1 MLELI
6 IEQFE
11 ACGIPM
17 GCVML
22 QVEDQPYCLTS
33 RISHTIS
40 LWVCKDLRVLG
51 FDLFFLHKSNI
62 FYLIRYVFMS
72 MYIYIYMYVER
83 DRQRE
88 RERERKREKREGE
101 RLFPGKALWGR
112 TFRVIQR
119 CVPPCKRNVV
129 TANLFEM
136 QEHLSNRVVEM
147 RFPSVQTLTMSR
159 TAPGMAH
166 LMPRFCWNIP
176 FFRQSLSLLH

>member
-40 LWVCKDLRVLG
+40 LWVCKDLRVRIWPV
-51 FDLFFLHKSNI
+51 FFCISQI
-62 FYLIRYVFMS
+62 FSISSVMS
-72 MYIYIYMYVER
+72 LCPCIYIYMYVER
-83 DRQRE
+83 DRQ

-136 QEHLSNRVVEM
+136 QKHLSNRVVET

>member
-1 MLELI
+1 LDIVWVFLRKKSMLELI

-88 RERERKREKREGE
+88 REREKEKEKKERERDFSLEKPCGAGHFVSFNAVYHHAKETLSQPTYSKCRS
-101 RLFPGKALWGR
+101 
-112 TFRVIQR
+112 TFRIVWLR
-119 CVPPCKRNVV
+119 
-129 TANLFEM
+129 
-136 QEHLSNRVVEM
+136 
-147 RFPSVQTLTMSR
+147 
-159 TAPGMAH
+159 
-166 LMPRFCWNIP
+166 
-176 FFRQSLSLLH
+176 